1 MSDDSS
7 STTWFSATD
16 KTAEEEEG
24 RPWEG
29 QPPCVSR
36 LSPLGCLEHNP
47 QRWPVHRD
55 DRLPPTEPRPNPL
68 RRALKSLRSRA
79 PDVSN
84 VSADVPEVQQ
94 LTFPPNF
101 CSRLPFDAK
110 SYDTLTPLHPT
121 MPYHL
126 AFYHLDCVRRELF
139 PDPDS
144 REVAFVSQLSCS
156 GTAQFYGGT
165 SAIYRNSPE
174 YTWSSEVYFDKGT
187 FLQRQEISC
196 LVGEPKQPPR
206 FLRNFEFTA
215 CPHHKFRVNHVRVRV
230 KRSGSFVAEGMVYLN
245 KHSAS
250 AAHWHSKKD
259 GPYVRAVLC
268 TSCDTDHEQ
277 ILAVTGGQLSI
288 RVTTYKVLGTGRD
301 QGGPEWSSALYGEP
315 PYAGY
320 RNLERVFGRILDTAK
335 TLGRPEHI
343 EHL

>member
-16 KTAEEEEG
+16 KIAEEEG
-24 RPWEG
+24 RPWIG

-55 DRLPPTEPRPNPL
+55 PRLPPTEPRPNPL
-68 RRALKSLRSRA
+68 RRALKSLRSR
-79 PDVSN
+79 PRDVSK
-84 VSADVPEVQQ
+84 VSADVPEVKQ

-139 PDPDS
+139 PDPGS
-144 REVAFVSQLSCS
+144 REIAFVSQLSCS
-156 GTAQFYGGT
+156 GTALFYGGM
-165 SAIYRNSPE
+165 SSMNRDSPE
-174 YTWSSEVYFDKGT
+174 YKWSSEVYFDKGT
-187 FLQRQEISC
+187 FLQKQEISC
-196 LVGEPKQPPR
+196 LVGESKRSPSY
-206 FLRNFEFTA
+206 LRNLEFTA
-215 CPHHKFRVNHVRVRV
+215 CPHHKFRVNFLRAKV
-230 KRSGSFVAEGMVYLN
+230 KRNGFFVADGVVCSNRRLG
-245 KHSAS
+245 SQQDWDS
-250 AAHWHSKKD
+250 RRD
-259 GPYVRAVLC
+259 GPHIRAVVC

-277 ILAVTGGQLSI
+277 LLAVRGKQLFI
-288 RVTTYKVLGTGRD
+288 RVTTYKLLGTGRD
-301 QGGPEWSSALYGEP
+301 QGGPEWSSLLRGEP
-315 PYAGY
+315 PCAGY
-320 RNLERVFGRILDTAK
+320 RNLERVFGRVLDTAK
-335 TLGRPEHI
+335 ALGRPDNI